1 MRLRTL
7 RRIMYHSGEFIFPE
21 VFGGLLILNKEQ
33 AIRRY
38 DAELGAFVSARYHAT
53 KSALPHKETVDHPLA
68 RWLDPKTAEGRF
80 LFLDPDI

>member
-1 MRLRTL
+1 
-7 RRIMYHSGEFIFPE
+7 MYHSGEFTLPE

-38 DAELGAFVSARYHAT
+38 DAELGAFVSARSHAT
-53 KSALPHKETVDHPLA
+53 KSALQHKETVDHPLA

-80 LFLDPDI
+80 LFLDPDIWT